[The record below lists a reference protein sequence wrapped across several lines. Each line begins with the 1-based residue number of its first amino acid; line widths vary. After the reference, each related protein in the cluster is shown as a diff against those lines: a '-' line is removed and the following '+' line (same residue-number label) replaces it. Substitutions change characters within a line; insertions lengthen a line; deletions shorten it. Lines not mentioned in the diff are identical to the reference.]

1 MSLYTEMCDDN
12 FFIVENLKNEINSIS
27 LTASDF
33 DIDDNYNESF
43 ETEGENIFRKFI
55 DAVKAIAARVIKFIK
70 DMFARIKEFFKP
82 QKETIIAMVKD
93 NPELG
98 GIKVE
103 ATRLHD
109 VEELIKSRDDVRRAI
124 MRDIAKGKTVTA
136 DDVDNALKKCNR
148 MKKIRTA
155 VIAIGTLVTALGI
168 FATASF
174 YKDRADNTEECENIV
189 ERRLNNSLDENPDL
203 ITAYNRVQ
211 DSWAEDIQI
220 VNMAESQTLTVIKD
234 KLTRLKNRG
243 DELSNRIKLNRD
255 MLKNDEQL
263 TNAAALFG
271 TTVDNLRSDYNWQIK
286 NDQDHLND
294 IAGKME
300 EEINKYNKIRI

>member
-33 DIDDNYNESF
+33 DIDHNYNESF

-174 YKDRADNTEECENIV
+174 YKDRADNTEECEDIV

-203 ITAYNRVQ
+203 INAYNQVQ
-211 DSWAEDIQI
+211 NSWAEDIKFASM
-220 VNMAESQTLTVIKD
+220 VESQNLTVIKD
-234 KLTRLKNRG
+234 TLTRLKNHA
-243 DELSNRIKLNRD
+243 DVLSGRIKINRE
-255 MLKNDEQL
+255 MLKDDIGLANV
-263 TNAAALFG
+263 AAFAN
-271 TTVDNLRSDYNWQIK
+271 TTVDNIRADYTRQIK
-286 NDQDHLND
+286 NDQNKLNN
-294 IAGKME
+294 IATKMQE
-300 EEINKYNKIRI
+300 NIDKYNSI